1 MNVLLALLSAFA
13 HSMGSV
19 TIRIYQ
25 KRYQKSWAD
34 YRLFQSVRSLMT
46 GLGNLVMA
54 GFILK
59 MDGIGWALA
68 LCYGLDLALTSI
80 LIAYCYTC
88 GPMSVTSVIT
98 NACVVLPIAV
108 GCIWYGET
116 LTAPQILGFVFLAGC
131 FLLSAINPKEKKS
144 DIQPKWYL
152 LVFLAFFCNG
162 MGAVLLNI
170 YGRVAAAGERN
181 SFLAIGYV
189 IASLLY
195 LLDHGRLVQKTGPVD
210 MKGMINPLLVVL
222 LIVGAMGGFVGNG
235 LLMSLNTSM
244 PASVLYPLV
253 NGGIAVIVATL
264 SCVLFKERMTLQR
277 LFTILLGIAAIVTL
291 NL

>member
-1 MNVLLALLSAFA
+1 MNILLALLSAFA
-13 HSMGSV
+13 HSVGSV
-19 TIRIYQ
+19 VVRLYQ
-25 KRYQKSWAD
+25 KKYQKSWAD
-34 YRLFQSVRSLMT
+34 YRLFQSARSLLT
-46 GLGNLVMA
+46 CLGNFVLA
-54 GFILK
+54 GFCLK
-59 MDGIGWALA
+59 LDGIGWALA
-68 LCYGLDLALTSI
+68 LCYGLDLAVTSI
-80 LIAYCYTC
+80 LTAYCYTC

-116 LTAPQILGFVFLAGC
+116 LTVLQVLGFVFLAGC

-144 DIQPKWYL
+144 DIQPKWYI

-170 YGRVAAAGERN
+170 YGRVAAAGERS
-181 SFLAIGYV
+181 SFLAIGYFV
-189 IASLLY
+189 SAVLY

-210 MKGMINPLLVVL
+210 VKGIVNPLLVVL
-222 LIVGAMGGFVGNG
+222 LVAAAMSGFAGNS

-264 SCVLFKERMTLQR
+264 SCVVFKEKMTLQR
-277 LFTILLGIAAIVTL
+277 LFTILLGVAGIVTL